1 MAKPECSPSG
11 YPPRRLLI
19 IVLIGQLIGTPASIE
34 SSNKRVHL
42 DLARNLAIA
51 EGVKQSL
58 LLYYIQTSSSQ
69 RLFQWDYIGC
79 SHTSSRTLQRTN
91 LTEHQP
97 SEFRRSQSSRD
108 ADARLCVYSITPSLF
123 LFQAL
128 KHSFSASPSHRIL
141 LQDWLHGFP
150 GLFSDTS
157 ELSRFLLF
165 SFSVFPLL
173 VVGSV
178 R

>member
-19 IVLIGQLIGTPASIE
+19 IVLIGQLIGSPASIE
-34 SSNKRVHL
+34 SANKRVHL

-69 RLFQWDYIGC
+69 RLFQWDYVGC
-79 SHTSSRTLQRTN
+79 SHPSSRTLQRTN

-123 LFQAL
+123 Y
-128 KHSFSASPSHRIL
+128 
-141 LQDWLHGFP
+141 
-150 GLFSDTS
+150 
-157 ELSRFLLF
+157 SRL
-165 SFSVFPLL
+165 
-173 VVGSV
+173 
-178 R
+178 